1 SRLHLAPPTNG
12 SVRWVSGHQLV
23 YDHPTLRTNATY
35 EVMLEPGYRDPAG
48 NTYTLRHHWSF
59 ITEGPP
65 GLSGSNPTNGEG
77 GVDPS
82 AYLSLDFSRVME
94 PSTLRS
100 AISFSPSAAFDVRLD
115 STDSRR
121 AIIAPYQLLGANTEY
136 QLLINTRSEGP
147 PGLSGPNPTNGEG
160 GVDPSAYLSLDFS
173 RVMEPSTLR
182 SAISFSPSAAF
193 DVRLDSTDSRRAIIA
208 PYQLL
213 GANTEYQLLINT

>member
-1 SRLHLAPPTNG
+1 
-12 SVRWVSGHQLV
+12 HQLV

-94 PSTLRS
+94 PSTLTSAVSRASCSMAARS
-100 AISFSPSAAFDVRLD
+100 TPSAG
-115 STDSRR
+115 RR
-121 AIIAPYQLLGANTEY
+121 EGI
-136 QLLINTRSEGP
+136 RS
-147 PGLSGPNPTNGEG
+147 
-160 GVDPSAYLSLDFS
+160 
-173 RVMEPSTLR
+173 
-182 SAISFSPSAAF
+182 
-193 DVRLDSTDSRRAIIA
+193 
-208 PYQLL
+208 
-213 GANTEYQLLINT
+213 